1 MFDQAARL
9 REMAA
14 AFRRQAGGERITRM
28 KAIAVTSGKGGV
40 GKTNLSINL
49 AQALVDAGKR
59 VIVMDVDLGMA
70 NADILLG
77 TVPPY
82 HIGHF
87 LRGEKDILQVIHET
101 PHHVKLIAGGSGL
114 VELGSLPAAELQPIL
129 RNMRRLEQEADYLI
143 LDTAAG
149 LGDSVLEFV
158 MAADEV
164 LVVTVP
170 EPTALADAYTLIK
183 AMHRRN
189 PQVVVRLVVN
199 QVTRPEEGREVS
211 QRIRATASSFLGL
224 QVEYFGALPRDT
236 SVPLAVRQK
245 VPFIIR
251 YPESPASRAVRAIA
265 QRLVAD
271 ESAQPPAAPV
281 RPGFFERLGSLL
293 GLRRGSAV

>member
-9 REMAA
+9 RELAA
-14 AFRRQAGGERITRM
+14 AYRRQAGGERITRM
-28 KAIAVTSGKGGV
+28 KAIAVASGKGGV

-59 VIVMDVDLGMA
+59 VIVLDADLGMA

-101 PHHVKLIAGGSGL
+101 PHRLKLIAGGSGL
-114 VELGSLPAAELQPIL
+114 VELGNLPAAELQPIL

-143 LDTAAG
+143 VDTGAG
-149 LGDSVLEFV
+149 LGDGVLEFV

-183 AMHRRN
+183 AMHRRS
-189 PQVVVRLVVN
+189 PRVAVKLVVN
-199 QVTRPEEGREVS
+199 QVTRPEEGAQVAE
-211 QRIRATASSFLGL
+211 RIVTTAANFLGL
-224 QVEYFGALPRDT
+224 QVEFFGSVPRDP

-245 VPFIIR
+245 VPFVIR
-251 YPESPASRAVRAIA
+251 YPESAASRAVRSLAR
-265 QRLVAD
+265 RLAD
-271 ESAQPPAAPV
+271 GDAAPSPAAPA
-281 RPGFFERLGSLL
+281 RLGFFDRLGSLL